1 MLDSL
6 GATLRAAREA
16 RGWTLEEAE
25 KATRIRTRYLT
36 ALEAGEIDSLPSPI
50 QARGFL
56 RSYAQYLGLNPTQ
69 VLSQL
74 EEALKPAPSN
84 IFSRSTRK
92 KESLIPVSPFA
103 PFYRLRR
110 LFTPD
115 AAIIA
120 IVIIGVLGLFVW
132 GGFRLAET
140 LLNPSQITPTP
151 EVIGPS
157 PSPTLTLIA
166 NITPSATP
174 PPPVV
179 NFSNVQIA
187 LGIEQRAFIRVR
199 VDDKIAFEGLVFPNE
214 RKEFTGQARVEVT
227 TSNGAGVRVFFNQR
241 DMGTMGGFGEVL
253 TRAYIP
259 SGMITPT
266 ATITFTPTIT
276 LTPSRTPPATVTP
289 TLTRRP

>member
-25 KATRIRTRYLT
+25 KATRIRARYLA
-36 ALEAGEIDSLPSPI
+36 ALEAGQIDSLPSPI

-74 EEALKPAPSN
+74 DEALKPAPSN
-84 IFSRSTRK
+84 LFSRSARK

-115 AAIIA
+115 VAIIA

-132 GGFRLAET
+132 GGFRLAES

-174 PPPVV
+174 
-179 NFSNVQIA
+179 
-187 LGIEQRAFIRVR
+187 
-199 VDDKIAFEGLVFPNE
+199 
-214 RKEFTGQARVEVT
+214 
-227 TSNGAGVRVFFNQR
+227 
-241 DMGTMGGFGEVL
+241 
-253 TRAYIP
+253 
-259 SGMITPT
+259 
-266 ATITFTPTIT
+266 
-276 LTPSRTPPATVTP
+276 
-289 TLTRRP
+289 RRPS